1 MINMKLTAAAVTL
14 ATLAGASARSGTS
27 KSGKS
32 SPSEDKFD
40 GAWRGCIERSMVQ
53 IGPNDESNLD
63 FWYNKLLQITKVPG
77 ELKYSAVY
85 KSTLQCDVFLPAGA
99 GCFDQP
105 ETGFT
110 ELFIRFVAVQSLSLK
125 SKDTLNFLGN
135 YASYL
140 DANGNEVSFDQGAGN
155 FEIGLITCSAEEDG
169 ALVCD
174 FMDSNVLAEG
184 PLANLHTAT
193 TSSVLLIKD
202 DGDFESKCAELS
214 LAR

>member
-1 MINMKLTAAAVTL
+1 MKLSAAVTL
-14 ATLAGASARSGTS
+14 ATFAGASASSGSGTS
-27 KSGKS
+27 KSSKS

-40 GAWRGCIERSMVQ
+40 GAWRGCIERSMIQ

-85 KSTLQCDVFLPAGA
+85 KSTLQCDVFLPAG
-99 GCFDQP
+99 GCFNQP

-140 DANGNEVSFDQGAGN
+140 DVNGNEVSFDQGAGN
-155 FEIGLITCSAEEDG
+155 FEIGMITCSAEDG

-174 FMDSNVLAEG
+174 FMDSNVLTEG
-184 PLANLHTAT
+184 PLANLNTAT

-202 DGDFESKCAELS
+202 DDDFESKCAELS